1 MARKRE
7 VCNFSGNSSPMQT
20 SSSLRYCLCPDSE
33 LEIKIRVDI
42 WMKVA
47 GTITGC

>member
-1 MARKRE
+1 MAHKRE
-7 VCNFSGNSSPMQT
+7 VCNFSGNGSPMQT
-20 SSSLRYCLCPDSE
+20 SSLRYCLCPGSE